1 MGVKAASASAL
12 ACSLEAVRSGGHM
25 RAGPCCQRKVNAVRH
40 AWRCAFAVKGTPQ
53 GKEPKATVLTTGKD
67 FPLAGAGCH
76 NEVAVM
82 SLPHQ
87 VFTTQEIRFIEQEHA
102 ATNNGHCYD
111 LMEKA
116 GRAVFEAMR
125 QVNSNPNMV
134 YVLVGKGNNGGDGY
148 ITAAAL
154 LKHRIP
160 FRLFAVGVPHVDA
173 EAYTAFSYFTQLGG
187 QIEYELPD
195 LQEEAQNG
203 NSPDIVIDAL
213 LGTGLESAPRDP
225 FGKWIDFI
233 NSTKAYVISVDIPS
247 GVNADTG
254 TVYSDSVM
262 ANKTVCMLGLKPGL
276 LTGDA
281 VDYVGEIVVCEL
293 GLDVSSYHGKIDADV
308 VDGASYLPIYLSNY
322 EEIIA
327 DLPVRMPSAHKGD
340 AGKVLLIGGNKGFGG
355 AISIC
360 GQGAL
365 RAGAGLVKVATD
377 KSNVEA
383 LNALRPELMTVD
395 MRDSHALAQAIA
407 WADVIALGP
416 GMGLDP
422 ENEIII
428 EDVLSAEKPTV
439 IDADALNIMARV
451 GLSFCKRAIL
461 TPHPGEAARLLGTT
475 IDRINNDRYH
485 AVYELQQKCGGVVL
499 LKGAGTLICDGKSI
513 VVIQEGS
520 PAMASGGMGD
530 LLTGIIAALKAQGLS
545 QTSATLAGACIHGR
559 AGYLSGE
566 FAGVIGTVA
575 LDLLP
580 FVRILVNKRP
590 GLVEQLNHIQQQH
603 HHAALLEN
611 FAAFSN

>member
-1 MGVKAASASAL
+1 
-12 ACSLEAVRSGGHM
+12 
-25 RAGPCCQRKVNAVRH
+25 
-40 AWRCAFAVKGTPQ
+40 
-53 GKEPKATVLTTGKD
+53 
-67 FPLAGAGCH
+67 
-76 NEVAVM
+76 M

-87 VFTTQEIRFIEQEHA
+87 VFTTQEIKCIEQEHA

-125 QVNSNPNMV
+125 QVNSHPNMV

-148 ITAAAL
+148 ITAASL
-154 LKHRIP
+154 LKHHIP
-160 FRLFAVGVPHVDA
+160 FRIFAVGIPHTDS

-187 QIEYELPD
+187 QVEYELPD
-195 LQEEAQNG
+195 LVEEAHNG

-213 LGTGLESAPRDP
+213 LGTGLESAPREP
-225 FGKWIDFI
+225 FAKWIDFI

-254 TVYSDSVM
+254 MVYTDSVM

-293 GLDVSSYHGKIDADV
+293 GVDVSSFHGTFDAREM
-308 VDGASYLPIYLSNY
+308 DGASYLPIYLSNY
-322 EEIIA
+322 EEVIP

-340 AGKVLLIGGNKGFGG
+340 AGKVLLIGGAKGYGG

-360 GQGAL
+360 GHGAL

-377 KSNVEA
+377 KVNVTA
-383 LNALRPELMTVD
+383 LNSLRPELMTLD
-395 MRDSHALAQAIA
+395 MHNSLALSDAIA
-407 WADVIALGP
+407 WADVIAIGP
-416 GMGLDP
+416 GFGLEP
-422 ENEIII
+422 NNEIIL
-428 EDVLSAEKPTV
+428 EEVLSADKPTV
-439 IDADALNIMARV
+439 VDADALNIMARV

-461 TPHPGEAARLLGTT
+461 TPHPGEAARLLGISTE
-475 IDRINNDRYH
+475 RVNADRYH
-485 AVYELQQKCGGVVL
+485 AVYELQQRCGGIVL

-513 VVIQEGS
+513 IVIQEGS

-530 LLTGIIAALKAQGLS
+530 LLTGIIAALRAEGLS
-545 QTSATLAGACIHGR
+545 QMQATVAGACIHGR

-566 FAGVIGTVA
+566 YYGAIGALA

-580 FVRILVNKRP
+580 FVRFLVNKRP
-590 GLVEQLNHIQQQH
+590 GLIEQLQNQH
-603 HHAALLEN
+603 QNLSAHNAANMLGDHLL
-611 FAAFSN
+611 S